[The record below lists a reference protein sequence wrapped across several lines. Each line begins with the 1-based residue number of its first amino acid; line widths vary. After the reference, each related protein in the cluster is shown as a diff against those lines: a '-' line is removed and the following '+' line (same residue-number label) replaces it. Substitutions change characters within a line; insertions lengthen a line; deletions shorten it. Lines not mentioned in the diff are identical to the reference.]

1 MSDPVSF
8 VVSKY
13 ISKGWQALDVRSR
26 QGPNDII
33 AQVNV
38 MHNGKVTKSKFHFVQ
53 VAVESNN
60 KTSSIAPTNDTN
72 IIIDEAKNAFIQNA
86 FSNGAVPI
94 IASVKVTKAR
104 AVNGISAQ
112 KIKITFKDA
121 NTNSRVVV

>member
-1 MSDPVSF
+1 MGDPVTF

-13 ISKGWQALDVRSR
+13 VSKGWQALDVRSR

-53 VAVESNN
+53 VVVEGKN
-60 KTSSIAPTNDTN
+60 KNATNDTTTTV
-72 IIIDEAKNAFIQNA
+72 IVDEAKNAFIQNA

-94 IASVKVTKAR
+94 IAFVKITKAR